1 MTGNLLY
8 TLTDGNNKAPCEEG
22 AKRAGQ
28 ANVTRGAGSACCP
41 SCRLVASGGQVFPV
55 RHGNTNDCIG
65 QPVAMFA
72 GWRLQEHLMRSI

>member
-22 AKRAGQ
+22 AKRAGK
-28 ANVTRGAGSACCP
+28 AN
-41 SCRLVASGGQVFPV
+41 RLVASGGQVFPV
-55 RHGNTNDCIG
+55 RHGNTNDYIG